1 MPKSFKGKVENM
13 RSSVWG
19 HAVLVPEKVTEFFK
33 KKDISRFIATIN
45 GSKEIHCAFI
55 PNGKGKA
62 YILLNK
68 ELRKE
73 LKILEGDEVSFKV
86 IPDESKY
93 GMPLPEEM
101 EELFYQDPEG
111 NEVFHTL
118 SAGKQ
123 RSLLYLVGKPKS
135 SKTRLKKA
143 ITIIEYLKDTGGEL
157 DYKELNEAFKNSP
170 Y

>member
-1 MPKSFKGKVENM
+1 MPKSFKGKIENL

-19 HAVLVPEKVTEFFK
+19 HAVEVPTKILDYYK
-33 KKDISRFIATIN
+33 KKEVTRLIATIN
-45 GSKEIHCAFI
+45 KLTKIHCAFI

-62 YILLNK
+62 YILFNK

-73 LKILEGDEVSFKV
+73 HNIIAGDLVSISL
-86 IPDESKY
+86 IPDGSKY
-93 GMPLPEEM
+93 GIPLPEEM
-101 EELFYQDPEG
+101 EELFYQDPKG
-111 NEVFHTL
+111 NEVFHSL
-118 SAGKQ
+118 SPGKQ

-135 SKTRLKKA
+135 PKTRLKKA

-170 Y
+170 F